1 MMYYIFFTGT
11 AGSGKTTLVKEFQDY
26 LLDQELDTA
35 VINLDPAVEKLPYT
49 PDFDVRD
56 YVDAFEVME
65 KYGLGPNSSLIASID
80 LLMTKAVEI
89 KNEVS
94 EIEAN
99 YVLIDTPG
107 QVELFAYRD
116 TGRLIS
122 SLIVGDNKA
131 ANVFLMDSFLARE
144 ARTYVSLL
152 LLSSAIRFRM
162 NLPQVNVLSKIDLL
176 TPKELEE
183 IKNWSNGEELIDRL
197 GEVDDY
203 SFELVKTLI
212 ESLDSAPVPVSS
224 TNDEGFDELYAELQ
238 RIFAG
243 GEDYLTEENSP
254 RL

>member
-1 MMYYIFFTGT
+1 MYFIFFTGT
-11 AGSGKTTLVKEFQDY
+11 AGSGKTTMVKEFQDY

-56 YVDAFEVME
+56 YIDAYEVMS
-65 KYGLGPNSSLIASID
+65 KYGLGPNSSLIVSID
-80 LLMTKAVEI
+80 LLMSKAVDI
-89 KNEVS
+89 KNEIS

-99 YVLIDTPG
+99 YVLVDTPG

-116 TGRLIS
+116 TGRILT
-122 SLIVGDNKA
+122 SLIVGENKA
-131 ANVFLMDSFLARE
+131 VNVFLLDSFLAKE

-162 NLPQVNVLSKIDLL
+162 NLPQINILSKVDLL
-176 TPKELEE
+176 NKKELEQL
-183 IKNWSNGEELIDRL
+183 KKWSNGEELIESL
-197 GEVDDY
+197 GEIDDY
-203 SFELVKTLI
+203 SFNLVNSLI
-212 ESLDSAPVPVSS
+212 ESLDSSPVPVSS
-224 TNDEGFDELYAELQ
+224 ISHEGIDEMYAEIQ
-238 RIFAG
+238 RILAG